1 MLREKFKWRTHKN
14 ESTDAEH
21 SGGSPRISDEV
32 PVTGMERRG
41 RVIQLELEVNQFW
54 EESLKKAKSFEISKQ
69 VVWEA
74 WKHVKAN
81 RGAAGV
87 DSESIADFEVNLKDN
102 LYKIWNRMS
111 SGSYFPPPVRTVA
124 IPKKTGGERYL
135 GIPTVS
141 DRIAQ
146 TVVKIYF
153 EPLVES
159 YFHEDS
165 YGYRPEKSAIQAVGV
180 TRKRCWRYDWLI
192 EFDIKGLFDNIDH
205 DLLMKAV
212 RHHTEINWILLYI
225 ERWLKVP
232 FQKEDGALME
242 RTKGTPQ
249 GGVVSPVL
257 SNLFLHYVFDK
268 WMERNY
274 PQNPFCRY
282 ADDAVAHCRIKA
294 EALALK
300 EKLDVRFRECGLE
313 LHPEK
318 TKIVY
323 CKDDDRQGNYPLN
336 SFDFLGFT
344 FRPRRSKNRW
354 GKYFVNFTPAV
365 SNQAG
370 KAMRQKARRW
380 KMHLRSDK
388 SLEDLSR
395 MFAPVIKGWIAYYG
409 SFYKSA
415 LYPTLR
421 HLNRT
426 LVRWAMRKFK
436 RLRGHRRRAEY
447 WLGRIAQRQ
456 PWLFPHWKMGIKPT
470 AG

>member
-1 MLREKFKWRTHKN
+1 M
-14 ESTDAEH
+14 
-21 SGGSPRISDEV
+21 
-32 PVTGMERRG
+32 
-41 RVIQLELEVNQFW
+41 
-54 EESLKKAKSFEISKQ
+54 KKAKPFEISKH
-69 VVWEA
+69 VVLDA

-81 RGAAGV
+81 QGAAGV
-87 DSESIADFEVNLKDN
+87 DSESIAGFEANLKDN

-111 SGSYFPPPVRTVA
+111 SGSYFPPSVRTVA
-124 IPKKTGGERYL
+124 IPKKVGGERLL

-146 TVVKIYF
+146 MVVKMYF
-153 EPLVES
+153 EPLVEP

-165 YGYRPEKSAIQAVGV
+165 YGYRPGKSAIQAVEV
-180 TRKRCWRYDWLI
+180 TRKRCWRYDWVL

-205 DLLMKAV
+205 DLMMRAV
-212 RHHTEINWILLYI
+212 LHHTDSKWVLLYI
-225 ERWLKVP
+225 ERWLNAP
-232 FQKEDGALME
+232 FQKEDGTLVA
-242 RTKGTPQ
+242 RPKGTPQ
-249 GGVVSPVL
+249 GGVISPVL
-257 SNLFLHYVFDK
+257 SNLVLHYVFDE

-282 ADDAVAHCRIKA
+282 ADDGIAHCRTEA
-294 EALALK
+294 EALALLKALDARFK
-300 EKLDVRFRECGLE
+300 ECYLE

-323 CKDDDRQGNYPLN
+323 CKDNDRRGSYPVN

-344 FRPRRSKNRW
+344 FRARRSKNRW
-354 GKYFVNFTPAV
+354 GKYFINFTPAV
-365 SNQAG
+365 SNKAG

-380 KMHLRSDK
+380 KMHVRSDK

-395 MFAPVIKGWIAYYG
+395 MFGPVIRGWINYYG

-426 LVRWAMRKFK
+426 LVRWAERKFK
-436 RLRGHRRRAEY
+436 KLKGHRRRAEH
-447 WLGRIAQRQ
+447 WLGRIAKRQ
-456 PWLFPHWKMGIKPT
+456 PWLFPHWQIGVRPT

>member
-1 MLREKFKWRTHKN
+1 
-14 ESTDAEH
+14 
-21 SGGSPRISDEV
+21 
-32 PVTGMERRG
+32 
-41 RVIQLELEVNQFW
+41 
-54 EESLKKAKSFEISKQ
+54 LKKAKPFEISKH
-69 VVWEA
+69 VVLEA

-87 DSESIADFEVNLKDN
+87 DSQSIADFEVNLKDN
-102 LYKIWNRMS
+102 LYRIWNRMS

-141 DRIAQ
+141 DRTAQ
-146 TVVKIYF
+146 MVVKIYF
-153 EPLVES
+153 EPLVEL
-159 YFHEDS
+159 YFHKDS
-165 YGYRPEKSAIQAVGV
+165 YGYRPGKSAIQAVGI
-180 TRKRCWRYDWLI
+180 TRKRCWRYNWVL

-212 RHHTEINWILLYI
+212 RHHTENKWILLYI
-225 ERWLKVP
+225 ERWLKAP
-232 FQKEDGALME
+232 FQKEDGTLME
-242 RTKGTPQ
+242 RSKGTPQ
-249 GGVVSPVL
+249 GGIISPVL

-268 WMERNY
+268 WMDRNY
-274 PQNPFCRY
+274 PKNPFCRY
-282 ADDAVAHCRIKA
+282 ADDAVAHCRTKA
-294 EALALK
+294 EALALR
-300 EKLDVRFRECGLE
+300 EKLDARLRECGLE
-313 LHPEK
+313 LHPKK

-344 FRPRRSKNRW
+344 FRPRRSKNRR

-365 SNQAG
+365 SNTAG

-395 MFAPVIKGWIAYYG
+395 MFGPVIRGWIAYYG

-415 LYPTLR
+415 LYPTLQ

-426 LVRWAMRKFK
+426 LVRWVMRKFK
-436 RLRGHRRRAEY
+436 RLRGHRRRAEH